1 MTSNERRKL
10 AAQKHNAEL
19 DARRKRQEEREQ
31 QLAKIREA
39 SEHDGTRRVAVIGH
53 HSRSAIAYTAI
64 AAMLACQ
71 VEEPPKFSAGSFHQA
86 QQRIRR
92 CKK

>member
-31 QLAKIREA
+31 QLAKIRA
-39 SEHDGTRRVAVIGH
+39 AADSDGKRRIVIGH
-53 HSRSAIAYTAI
+53 HSRTAMAYTAM

-71 VEEPPKFSAGSFHQA
+71 VEEPPKLSVGNFHQA

-92 CKK
+92 GKK